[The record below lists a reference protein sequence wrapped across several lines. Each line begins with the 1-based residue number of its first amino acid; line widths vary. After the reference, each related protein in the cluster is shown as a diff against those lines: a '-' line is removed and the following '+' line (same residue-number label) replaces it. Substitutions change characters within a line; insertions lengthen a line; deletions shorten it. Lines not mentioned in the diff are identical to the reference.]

1 MLTYILYI
9 IISIAI
15 VWGFHHFFFSLKE
28 EKYKPQG
35 VINIK
40 KENEKRESILAH
52 LKDEEREDKEIEDY
66 LKTQIKKVLNINEE

>member
-9 IISIAI
+9 ILSITI
-15 VWGFHHFFFSLKE
+15 VATYHYFFSLNE

-40 KENEKRESILAH
+40 KESEKRDAILSH

-66 LKTQIKKVLNINEE
+66 LKKEIKKVLNINE